1 MLALAIL
8 LSGCATYKFQRG
20 EKPYEKGYVVSRAGY
35 IILEYTIGKDNNV
48 AQDISTAKKRF
59 YRRRSIVEYY
69 YKRMGEIENRFKEAV
84 VDPPLSV
91 LKFIGGIF
99 RLPWIAVSDYRYEH
113 NSKYREMIKKREQQQ
128 DENEAARITK
138 LKEYL
143 NNYIQ
148 RDLALER
155 PAIVLPALQA
165 PAVKQEEASAAK
177 ELPVTVVQKQPPVS
191 GVPAGKPLAQKVEP
205 LLPPQEIPTRVT
217 PPQPI
222 TQPLSSVVEE
232 SEGIAAQAERNQKIT
247 QALQEAAPLEKK
259 KKEQTR
265 AVSHPKAVIIAK
277 PTQGYSPLKVHFYGS
292 QSHSSIGKIASY
304 LWDFGDGDTST
315 KPNPLNTY
323 YSGSFEPVH
332 FTATLTVSDSKGNT
346 ATTSATIEVLNK

>member
-1 MLALAIL
+1 MKKIILMLALAIL

-35 IILEYTIGKDNNV
+35 TILEYTVGKDNNV
-48 AQDISTAKKRF
+48 TEDIYTAKKRF

-69 YKRMGEIENRFKEAV
+69 YKRMSEIENRFKEAV
-84 VDPPLSV
+84 VDPPLAV

-113 NSKYREMIKKREQQQ
+113 NSKYREMIKKRERQQ
-128 DENEAARITK
+128 DEREAARIAK

-155 PAIVLPALQA
+155 PAIVLPPIEA
-165 PAVKQEEASAAK
+165 PVSAATA
-177 ELPVTVVQKQPPVS
+177 LPQPPVS
-191 GVPAGKPLAQKVEP
+191 GVPVEKPLAQKVEP
-205 LLPPQEIPTRVT
+205 VLQPQEIPTMVT

-232 SEGIAAQAERNQKIT
+232 SKGLDAQVERDRKIT
-247 QALQEAAPLEKK
+247 EALQEAAPIEKK
-259 KKEQTR
+259 KKER
-265 AVSHPKAVIIAK
+265 PVAVLQPKAVIIAK
-277 PTQGYSPLKVHFYGS
+277 PTKGYSPLKVHFSGS
-292 QSHSSIGKIASY
+292 KSRSRVGKITSY

-315 KPNPLNTY
+315 KADPVNTY
-323 YSGSFEPVH
+323 YSGTYDPKH
-332 FTATLTVSDSKGNT
+332 FAVTLTVTDSQGNSDT
-346 ATTSATIEVLNK
+346 AHILIKVLNK